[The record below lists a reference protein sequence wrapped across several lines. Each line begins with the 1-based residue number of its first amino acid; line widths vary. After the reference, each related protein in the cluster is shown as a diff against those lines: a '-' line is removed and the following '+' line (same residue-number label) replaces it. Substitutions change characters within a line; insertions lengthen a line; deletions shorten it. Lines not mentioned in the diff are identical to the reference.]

1 MSESYSRDVDA
12 YIDGVQEF
20 AKPILRRIR
29 GLFHEAFPDIEETIK
44 WSCPH
49 FEYKGIVAQMAGYK
63 NHVRFIFWK
72 GPLLSGFPS
81 SLSPIGDKTQIGALN
96 ISSMEDFP
104 DQAELKAL
112 ILEAIDLN
120 ERGVKP
126 PARPKTKKS
135 EIEMPSWFLDAMAE
149 NQPAFTTFHTF
160 SPSDKREYL
169 EWVTGA
175 KREATRESR
184 MRQAIEWMAEGKPRN
199 WKYMDKWK

>member
-20 AKPILRRIR
+20 AKPILLRIR
-29 GLFHEAFPDIEETIK
+29 ELFHEAFPDIEETIK

-72 GPLLSGFPS
+72 GSLLSGFPS
-81 SLSPIGDKTQIGALN
+81 SLSQIGDKTQMGALN
-96 ISSMEDFP
+96 ISSLEDFP
-104 DQAELKAL
+104 DEAELKAL

-126 PARPKTKKS
+126 PARPKK
-135 EIEMPSWFLDAMAE
+135 
-149 NQPAFTTFHTF
+149 
-160 SPSDKREYL
+160 
-169 EWVTGA
+169 
-175 KREATRESR
+175 
-184 MRQAIEWMAEGKPRN
+184 AEGRDRNAVLVYGCHVSKSTCVYYVSPLQPNGQARIPGMGDRSQAGSYPREQ
-199 WKYMDKWK
+199 DATGD